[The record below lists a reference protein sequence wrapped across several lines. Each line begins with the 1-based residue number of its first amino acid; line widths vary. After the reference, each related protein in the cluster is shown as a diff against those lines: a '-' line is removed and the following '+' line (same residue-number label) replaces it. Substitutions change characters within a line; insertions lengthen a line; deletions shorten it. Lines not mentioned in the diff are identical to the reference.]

1 MTKQN
6 NQEITEIL
14 IAVNRVSKTV
24 KGGRNMSFSALVV
37 VGDKN
42 GKVGFGKGNA
52 TEVTDAKNKA
62 YEVAKKSM
70 IKISLKEGRTIHH
83 DIFARYCSAKVYLR
97 SASAGTGVIAGGPMR
112 AIFECAGINDV
123 VAKSVGTSNPYNMVA
138 ATFSALKAL
147 TSPKLIAE
155 KGSLIGLGLRGIGS
169 KTSSVIDSCKL
180 GMIKKIHHIIKIIKL

>member
-6 NQEITEIL
+6 NQEIIEIL

-42 GKVGFGKGNA
+42 GRVGFGKGNA

-70 IKISLKEGRTIHH
+70 IKIT
-83 DIFARYCSAKVYLR
+83 
-97 SASAGTGVIAGGPMR
+97 
-112 AIFECAGINDV
+112 NDN
-123 VAKSVGTSNPYNMVA
+123 KQ
-138 ATFSALKAL
+138 
-147 TSPKLIAE
+147 
-155 KGSLIGLGLRGIGS
+155 
-169 KTSSVIDSCKL
+169 
-180 GMIKKIHHIIKIIKL
+180 